1 MGQHQYGRIYRGMV
15 IRMINLIMEGVIKKG
30 LAEVKTHESS
40 IKRQVEG
47 IFEEIR
53 QFLDKGNTMSK
64 CTES

>member
-1 MGQHQYGRIYRGMV
+1 
-15 IRMINLIMEGVIKKG
+15 MINLIMEGVIKKG